1 EPFAGLPEI
10 FGDLDHVVYGA
21 RVRIPLVVLAG
32 VPFVLLVLVAVAP
45 VLAVL
50 VTVRLVVPGAR
61 ATAAL
66 PRLLL
71 IAGVVVRTLVG
82 AQLTGRLVA
91 PGVGLR
97 SAVVAVVA
105 LRRHAA
111 GVRVRRG
118 FAGVRVRRGFAGVR
132 VRGGVVLA
140 RRRLGARLLFV
151 RRRGRGRGGS
161 LLLPL
166 VRGVVAVAPVVV
178 PSTTLVRP
186 QPTRSHQTST
196 FPISLAPLWSLL
208 RYSLADSSRVSDSVM
223 LI

>member
-1 EPFAGLPEI
+1 
-10 FGDLDHVVYGA
+10 
-21 RVRIPLVVLAG
+21 
-32 VPFVLLVLVAVAP
+32 
-45 VLAVL
+45 
-50 VTVRLVVPGAR
+50 
-61 ATAAL
+61 
-66 PRLLL
+66 
-71 IAGVVVRTLVG
+71 LVG
-82 AQLTGRLVA
+82 ALLTGRLVA

-118 FAGVRVRRGFAGVR
+118 FAGVRVR
-132 VRGGVVLA
+132 GGVVLA

-151 RRRGRGRGGS
+151 RRRGRGRGRGRGGS

-196 FPISLAPLWSLL
+196 FPISLAPL
-208 RYSLADSSRVSDSVM
+208 
-223 LI
+223 

>member
-1 EPFAGLPEI
+1 VRLVDGTGRVQPLFGLAYLFLPPVVGVGGFIPLVSEPSFAGLPEI

-50 VTVRLVVPGAR
+50 VTVRLVVTGAV
-61 ATAAL
+61 ATGAL
-66 PRLLL
+66 LRLLL

-82 AQLTGRLVA
+82 ALLAGRLVA

-105 LRRHAA
+105 LRRHA
-111 GVRVRRG
+111 
-118 FAGVRVRRGFAGVR
+118 AGVR

-196 FPISLAPLWSLL
+196 FPISLAPL
-208 RYSLADSSRVSDSVM
+208 
-223 LI
+223 